1 MWEESIRAN
10 EASMA
15 AAKAYTAKSAPGSHD
30 PAWLHAMDFLTF
42 NYLQLGQDR
51 KAAEMVA
58 ERYRVTKLTA
68 ERVSIGITLSMIP
81 ARYAIERQAWPEAA
95 ELELASPIADKYPQ
109 AEAVTWFAKG
119 LGAAR
124 IRDLESAV
132 RALKRLGELKATLEQ
147 TNQTF
152 WIAQTQMQ
160 MDAIAAWVALDEQH
174 ADEALRLMR
183 SCVDIQERAGRHPAI
198 ENRLVSM
205 RQLLGEMLIQ
215 LHRYDKA
222 AAEFE
227 RSLEEDP
234 NRFRAYYGAAKSYQL
249 SGDAAK
255 SRYYFERLLALTR
268 SADTDRPE
276 LYEARMA
283 VSQSEKAVR

>member
-1 MWEESIRAN
+1 
-10 EASMA
+10 
-15 AAKAYTAKSAPGSHD
+15 
-30 PAWLHAMDFLTF
+30 
-42 NYLQLGQDR
+42 
-51 KAAEMVA
+51 
-58 ERYRVTKLTA
+58 
-68 ERVSIGITLSMIP
+68 
-81 ARYAIERQAWPEAA
+81 
-95 ELELASPIADKYPQ
+95 
-109 AEAVTWFAKG
+109 
-119 LGAAR
+119 
-124 IRDLESAV
+124 
-132 RALKRLGELKATLEQ
+132 
-147 TNQTF
+147 
-152 WIAQTQMQ
+152 MQ